1 MRNSAPVCKSTS
13 NYNILFHHAIV
24 NGVFF
29 IRYVFVSRSSWRCRY
44 YYTFRQFSFFIF
56 RSDELLLDVLYVY
69 PNYCIGNMNY
79 SWLWAQNIISKKRLC
94 VNNRVK
100 GKCSYC
106 ATGHFPDTGYRIFRI
121 FDGIPLF

>member
-24 NGVFF
+24 NGFF
-29 IRYVFVSRSSWRCRY
+29 LFVTY
-44 YYTFRQFSFFIF
+44 LFLGVLGGVDITFRQFSFFIF
-56 RSDELLLDVLYVY
+56 RSDELLLDVLDVY